1 MISFNEVKKKVEE
14 MGYYATNELLYDTYN
29 ALLLFNNSE
38 INPGQD
44 IFAIC
49 LEGPPGA
56 GKTEFAKTY
65 TNLSNELFKN
75 VELVDYQCDAT
86 TGKTELF
93 EDINISAAIRGD
105 ADHVNIPGKLIEAI
119 KKVNEGKKV
128 VLFIDEYD
136 KAREETDAFLLQF
149 LQSGKINS
157 TQHGDL
163 EIKEEY
169 KSNLQVILCK
179 NDMREEL
186 SGPLSRRIRII
197 RLDYMNPSL
206 FYKVANRLLIEER
219 ENSVDDGLINLVSL
233 MYEKAYE
240 NREMYDRL
248 PSCSEM
254 LIAIEDADRMVKM
267 ANAPQSVI
275 YNIIIRNMFKSTDD
289 ISTFESSL
297 GKKNNK
303 KESTLS
309 GLIKGM
315 KAANEESKEEINLN
329 SLIAEKVFV
338 DESKKLAQKTQIMQK
353 LIEEYK
359 SKFALME
366 QDRKKS
372 ISDEIEKIKL
382 ENGNLVSTTKI
393 PNVTRNFADESACIK
408 RGFNIFELS
417 DNDWVDV
424 AEVQISQLNH
434 FNFIERLTEH
444 SNLKKL
450 GIKIYENGVLLKEDE
465 EQKLIVIKDLDDNC
479 CPRYR
484 VMSNYPVIPSTYL
497 SDIEHFISYISQ
509 IYNFQVS
516 TAKQV
521 VNEVT
526 GILKREYS
534 INTLVYN
541 DSNLNFESIKE
552 NVYNIN
558 LFGDIENLE
567 QLKNITNNVSCG
579 DPNNALEVSK
589 IIMGGKRKVKNRE

>member
-1 MISFNEVKKKVEE
+1 MISFSEVKKKVEE
-14 MGYYATNELLYDTYN
+14 MGYYATDELLYDTYN
-29 ALLLFNNSE
+29 ALLLFNSLE

-65 TNLSNELFKN
+65 TKLANELFKN

-163 EIKEEY
+163 EIKEKY

-186 SGPLSRRIRII
+186 SGPLSRRIRIT
-197 RLDYMNPSL
+197 RLDYMHPSI
-206 FYKVANRLLIEER
+206 FYKVANRLLVEEK
-219 ENSVDDGLINLVSL
+219 ENPVNDGLINLISL

-240 NREMYDRL
+240 NREIYNRL

-267 ANAPQSVI
+267 ANASQSVI
-275 YNIIIRNMFKSTDD
+275 YNIIIRNMFKSIDD
-289 ISTFESSL
+289 ITTFESSL
-297 GKKNNK
+297 DRVKNE
-303 KESTLS
+303 KESKLS
-309 GLIKGM
+309 ALVKSM
-315 KAANEESKEEINLN
+315 KVTEANTEKLNLN

-338 DESKKLAQKTQIMQK
+338 DESKKLVQKTEEMQK
-353 LIEEYK
+353 LIEEYRT
-359 SKFALME
+359 KFIEME
-366 QDRKKS
+366 EKRKA
-372 ISDEIEKIKL
+372 IIEEEIKKIMLQGGK
-382 ENGNLVSTTKI
+382 LVST
-393 PNVTRNFADESACIK
+393 NVPSAINIFEDESAYIK

-417 DNDWVDV
+417 NEDWINIGSVYFPHLSQHLLVDKM
-424 AEVQISQLNH
+424 
-434 FNFIERLTEH
+434 IEYAP
-444 SNLKKL
+444 NL
-450 GIKIYENGVLLKEDE
+450 GIKIFENGVLLKEDGE
-465 EQKLIVIKDLDDNC
+465 LKLIVISELGEHGRIN
-479 CPRYR
+479 YR
-484 VMSNYPVIPSTYL
+484 FMSSHPVIPSTYIG
-497 SDIEHFISYISQ
+497 DIS
-509 IYNFQVS
+509 NFLNLARQVHDDQPKTS
-516 TAKQV
+516 TRIAD
-521 VNEVT
+521 EAT
-526 GILKREYS
+526 GIS
-534 INTLVYN
+534 IGHYEINALVYN
-541 DSNLNFESIKE
+541 DKKIAFDTVYD
-552 NVYNIN
+552 NVYSVELTGDVTDDKLDKFNKKSVCSNISFP
-558 LFGDIENLE
+558 LQISE
-567 QLKNITNNVSCG
+567 QIMKSKAKVLK
-579 DPNNALEVSK
+579 DE
-589 IIMGGKRKVKNRE
+589 

>member
-14 MGYYATNELLYDTYN
+14 MGYYVTDSLLYDTYN
-29 ALLLFNNSE
+29 ALLLFNSSSV
-38 INPGQD
+38 NPGQD

-65 TNLSNELFKN
+65 TKLANKLLGN

-119 KKVNEGKKV
+119 KKVNDGKRV

-163 EIKEEY
+163 EIKDNY
-169 KSNLQVILCK
+169 KGNLQVILCK

-197 RLDYMNPSL
+197 RLDYMHPSL
-206 FYKVANRLLIEER
+206 FYKVANRLLVEEKD
-219 ENSVDDGLINLVSL
+219 NPVTDGLLNLVSL
-233 MYEKAYE
+233 MYEKAYA
-240 NREMYDRL
+240 NKEMYNRL

-289 ISTFESSL
+289 IVTFESSL
-297 GKKNNK
+297 DRLKNQD
-303 KESTLS
+303 
-309 GLIKGM
+309 
-315 KAANEESKEEINLN
+315 ESKLAALVKAMKINTEGKEEGISIN

-338 DESKKLAQKTQIMQK
+338 DENKKLVQKTQEMQS

-359 SKFALME
+359 AKFSLME
-366 QDRKKS
+366 SERQKA
-372 ISDEIEKIKL
+372 ISAEIERIKL
-382 ENGNLVSTTKI
+382 ENGKLVSTTDV
-393 PNVTRNFADESACIK
+393 PTAMGNFEDESSNIK
-408 RGFNIFELS
+408 RGHNIFELS
-417 DNDWVDV
+417 NGNWTNV
-424 AEVQISQLNH
+424 AQIKKSHLSH
-434 FNFIERLTEH
+434 SYFI
-444 SNLKKL
+444 SKL
-450 GIKIYENGVLLKEDE
+450 IENASDLDIKIYENGILLKEVG
-465 EQKLIVIKDLDDNC
+465 EQKLIVISDMDENGQPQFK
-479 CPRYR
+479 
-484 VMSNYPVIPSTYL
+484 VL
-497 SDIEHFISYISQ
+497 SAS
-509 IYNFQVS
+509 
-516 TAKQV
+516 
-521 VNEVT
+521 
-526 GILKREYS
+526 
-534 INTLVYN
+534 
-541 DSNLNFESIKE
+541 
-552 NVYNIN
+552 
-558 LFGDIENLE
+558 
-567 QLKNITNNVSCG
+567 
-579 DPNNALEVSK
+579 
-589 IIMGGKRKVKNRE
+589 